1 MCRSTFDTSTPA
13 TFVNLSDTVDL
24 SIPTALLVSDFSTY
38 NIARFYTLELSF
50 SLQYESKRCRFSL
63 RDVPIRVAP
72 QSGEELERRLIEG
85 LEADDEYGCELAGIH
100 WRDYRHRSSGDWGD
114 VWAVP
119 ETGIEAWLEEDGL
132 VPDIPP
138 PAYTDQR

>member
-72 QSGEELERRLIEG
+72 QSGEELQRRLIEG
-85 LEADDEYGCELAGIH
+85 LEADDVYGCELAGIH
-100 WRDYRHRSSGDWGD
+100 WRDYRQRSSGDWGD